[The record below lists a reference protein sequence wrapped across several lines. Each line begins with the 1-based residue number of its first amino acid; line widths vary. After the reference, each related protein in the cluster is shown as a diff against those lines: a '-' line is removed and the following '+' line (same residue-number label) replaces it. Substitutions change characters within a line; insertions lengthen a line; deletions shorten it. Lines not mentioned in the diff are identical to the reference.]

1 MKKYNKE
8 PKQSTVQLTLDEI
21 VLEGARE
28 LLEKMLKEELTE
40 YLGRLRYEHH
50 IPGIEKQY
58 RNGHGKER
66 RLTVGSGSFPIR
78 VPRLRVP
85 YESHIV
91 KRYQRYSD
99 HIGQLF
105 PQLYLHGLSTGD
117 FQPAF
122 SSLLGEHAPLSA
134 STISRMKEQWQEE
147 YKLWKKRT
155 LDEEYLYVWADGVY
169 PKAGPKDEQMAVL
182 VVVGLNHKGEKEILA
197 IEEGYRESFESWRDV
212 LRNIHK
218 RGTKWIGLV
227 IGDGLPG
234 FWRAIRDVYPRSKRQ
249 RCFVHKMRNILNN
262 VPLKAQ
268 DEVHEAL
275 RAIYHARSLEEAQK
289 LKDAFIFRY
298 QRLYPKAI
306 LSLKEGAHL
315 LFTYFYFPE
324 KHWRSI
330 KSTNVIES
338 MFSAV
343 KLRTNVARRIPKRES
358 ALYLVFKLLTDQQT
372 RLRKINGCRLVAQC
386 IESIKNSKKRIAA

>member
-1 MKKYNKE
+1 
-8 PKQSTVQLTLDEI
+8 
-21 VLEGARE
+21 
-28 LLEKMLKEELTE
+28 
-40 YLGRLRYEHH
+40 
-50 IPGIEKQY
+50 
-58 RNGHGKER
+58 
-66 RLTVGSGSFPIR
+66 
-78 VPRLRVP
+78 
-85 YESHIV
+85 
-91 KRYQRYSD
+91 
-99 HIGQLF
+99 
-105 PQLYLHGLSTGD
+105 
-117 FQPAF
+117 
-122 SSLLGEHAPLSA
+122 
-134 STISRMKEQWQEE
+134 MKEQWQEE

-169 PKAGPKDEQMAVL
+169 PKAGPKDESASGGAVL

-197 IEEGYRESFESWRDV
+197 VAEGYRESFESGRDV
-212 LRNIHK
+212 LPNIHK
-218 RGTKWIGLV
+218 RGTKWNGLV

-234 FWRAIRDVYPRSKRQ
+234 FWRAIRDVYPRCKPQ

-262 VPLKAQ
+262 VPFKAQ
-268 DEVHEAL
+268 DQVHEAL
-275 RAIYHARSLEEAQK
+275 RAIYH
-289 LKDAFIFRY
+289 AFIFRY

-372 RLRKINGCRLVAQC
+372 RLRKINGCRLVAQ
-386 IESIKNSKKRIAA
+386 